1 MGVRLGNIDL
11 QYQLLV
17 IKYSHCDILIFYQ
30 KIMVG
35 FIYNFLQILFLGTV
49 YIVRVQD
56 FGLF

>member
-35 FIYNFLQILFLGTV
+35 FIYNFLQILFLLR
-49 YIVRVQD
+49 IVTD
-56 FGLF
+56 AKGINAL